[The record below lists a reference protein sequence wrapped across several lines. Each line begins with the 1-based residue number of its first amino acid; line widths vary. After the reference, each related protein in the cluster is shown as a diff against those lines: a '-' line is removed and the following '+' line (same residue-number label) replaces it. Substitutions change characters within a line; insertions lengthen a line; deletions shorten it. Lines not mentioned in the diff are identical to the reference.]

1 MPQQQFSL
9 SWQNVNVEISEKSS
23 SFWRSKSQKRTILDN
38 VSGSTRSYSLVAIM
52 GSSGSGKTTFLSAI
66 SGRRRDKKGILKIN
80 NTVVTDE
87 DVRNVSGYLHQ
98 EDIFTQYLTPR
109 EHLEFMAA
117 LRLHN
122 KSKEKRSII
131 KQLLSDLSLEGE
143 GDTLIK
149 NLSGGQRRRLSLAG
163 ELISDPLMLFCDEPT
178 TGLDSYSALVVLQK
192 LHTIAFSGKIVL
204 ASIHQPSSQLFHYF
218 NNITLVAEGK
228 LVFQGTKDEAKSF
241 FER

>member
-1 MPQQQFSL
+1 LGIGELQL
-9 SWQNVNVEISEKSS
+9 IS
-23 SFWRSKSQKRTILDN
+23 SFQ
-38 VSGSTRSYSLVAIM
+38 
-52 GSSGSGKTTFLSAI
+52 
-66 SGRRRDKKGILKIN
+66 
-80 NTVVTDE
+80 
-87 DVRNVSGYLHQ
+87 
-98 EDIFTQYLTPR
+98 
-109 EHLEFMAA
+109 AA
-117 LRLHN
+117 LRLQN

-131 KQLLSDLSLEGE
+131 KKLLSDLSLEGE

-163 ELISDPLMLFCDEPT
+163 EVKGILFGSCCLKMDLQLISDPLMLFCDEPT

-241 FER
+241 FESLDLHCPSSYNPADFYMDCLNREDLSKIVAVFQNRKKQVVLCPHCDRCDNVSLEK

>member
-1 MPQQQFSL
+1 MGIGELQL
-9 SWQNVNVEISEKSS
+9 IS
-23 SFWRSKSQKRTILDN
+23 SFQ
-38 VSGSTRSYSLVAIM
+38 
-52 GSSGSGKTTFLSAI
+52 
-66 SGRRRDKKGILKIN
+66 
-80 NTVVTDE
+80 
-87 DVRNVSGYLHQ
+87 
-98 EDIFTQYLTPR
+98 
-109 EHLEFMAA
+109 AA

-163 ELISDPLMLFCDEPT
+163 EVKGILFGSCCLKMDLQLISDPLMLFCDEPT

>member
-1 MPQQQFSL
+1 LKFQPQQQFSL

-38 VSGSTRSYSLVAIM
+38 GNVTTELTRNKFVLVSGSTRSYSLVAIM

-109 EHLEFMAA
+109 EHLEFMVIEQAISKVGGTA
-117 LRLHN
+117 PASRRGLLLN
-122 KSKEKRSII
+122 KI
-131 KQLLSDLSLEGE
+131 LL
-143 GDTLIK
+143 
-149 NLSGGQRRRLSLAG
+149 
-163 ELISDPLMLFCDEPT
+163 
-178 TGLDSYSALVVLQK
+178 
-192 LHTIAFSGKIVL
+192 KI
-204 ASIHQPSSQLFHYF
+204 
-218 NNITLVAEGK
+218 
-228 LVFQGTKDEAKSF
+228 
-241 FER
+241 